1 MLGIVRTVL
10 NSTCWICS
18 ENRVYDI
25 DGQVIPKTITA
36 VDLRLNV
43 SLQQREQKY
52 YTNHSWAKAQLENVH
67 LVTRNVIFWYFWQF
81 CKSGISQT
89 PHRMVRI
96 HLESRKNSAKS
107 RKVGM
112 TVDKWKGLFYVKLPR
127 FTFYT
132 FYTCLW

>member
-52 YTNHSWAKAQLENVH
+52 YTNHS
-67 LVTRNVIFWYFWQF
+67 
-81 CKSGISQT
+81 
-89 PHRMVRI
+89 
-96 HLESRKNSAKS
+96 
-107 RKVGM
+107 
-112 TVDKWKGLFYVKLPR
+112 
-127 FTFYT
+127 
-132 FYTCLW
+132 